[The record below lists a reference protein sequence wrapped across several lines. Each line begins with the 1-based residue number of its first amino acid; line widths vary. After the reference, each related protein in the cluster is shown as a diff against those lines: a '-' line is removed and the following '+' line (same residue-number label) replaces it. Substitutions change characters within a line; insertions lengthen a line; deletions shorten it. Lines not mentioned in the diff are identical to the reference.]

1 MVTSFSILVPKFKK
15 NNLIISHTIFPAY
28 EWATTSGTLTPHS
41 IGLLTLY
48 GSLFVSLSWGV
59 AATLFLNELYI
70 GMSTTSC
77 TMCVCCIVTVALSN
91 HGKSQFSLAISSLR
105 ASEFL
110 VLDDG
115 EEEGGGG
122 GGNSGKVAKRSLL
135 ENTLEEAMV
144 KAHKLFAEVGDVE
157 TTFAAGAAGGAGG
170 GGGGRGG
177 RGGGGKHDEA
187 QKQQQQEG
195 KHAEG
200 KATGTHSL
208 LGSLGLGRTRSKR
221 YVKYLLYMLVVLVV

>member
-1 MVTSFSILVPKFKK
+1 VLVVTSFSILVPKFKK

-28 EWATTSGTLTPHS
+28 EWVTTSGTLTPHY

-122 GGNSGKVAKRSLL
+122 GGGSGKVAKRSLL

-157 TTFAAGAAGGAGG
+157 TTFAAGAGG
-170 GGGGRGG
+170 GGGG